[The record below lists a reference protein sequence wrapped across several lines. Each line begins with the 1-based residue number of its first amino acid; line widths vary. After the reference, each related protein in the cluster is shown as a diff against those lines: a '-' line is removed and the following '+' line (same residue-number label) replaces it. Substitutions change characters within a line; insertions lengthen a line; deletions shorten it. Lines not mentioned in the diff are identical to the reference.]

1 MEIGIRETANL
12 RQTELAKIEMR
23 IQFNLDSAYS
33 NIVDV
38 GRCLIEVKDKHLVPH
53 GQWEQWLA
61 DKTGMSA
68 RQAQRWMQIAREVP
82 EGSYLSR
89 LEVSKIR
96 EILTLPEP
104 EREAVAE
111 QAAREELTLRELREQ
126 VQVARQQA
134 NAAQQR
140 HAAEVEKLQAE
151 LEKAKAAPADGIS
164 REAQA
169 EIDRLHAELDETCAH
184 AGEEIDRLKDELADA
199 QAYAERQAEQRQR
212 AQREML
218 AMQSQAA
225 RGEIDSAG
233 ALGGLDVAAAVR
245 AFIGAAGVLPHMG
258 STLAR
263 ASAAERQEIREY
275 VEMVATWVNGALQ
288 ALSTVAGTMDEW
300 GREA

>member
-12 RQTELAKIEMR
+12 RQTELARIEMR

-89 LEVSKIR
+89 LGVSKIR

-140 HAAEVEKLQAE
+140 HAAEVEKLQ
-151 LEKAKAAPADGIS
+151 
-164 REAQA
+164 
-169 EIDRLHAELDETCAH
+169 AELDETCAH

-288 ALSTVAGTMDEW
+288 ALGTVAGTMDEW

>member
-12 RQTELAKIEMR
+12 RQTELARIEMR

-126 VQVARQQA
+126 VQVASQQA

-169 EIDRLHAELDETCAH
+169 EIDRLHAELDETCIH

-199 QAYAERQAEQRQR
+199 QAYA
-212 AQREML
+212 EML